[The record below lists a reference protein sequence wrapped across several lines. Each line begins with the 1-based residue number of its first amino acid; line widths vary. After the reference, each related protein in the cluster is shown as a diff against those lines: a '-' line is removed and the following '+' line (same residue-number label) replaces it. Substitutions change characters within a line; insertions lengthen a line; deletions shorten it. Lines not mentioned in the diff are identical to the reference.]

1 MLNEQWAELLQ
12 RAEQYKINISIKT
25 LSDYETLKIVGEMD
39 VHDKNKDANDTI
51 RFSKFVSMIDLQSS
65 TIDIVE
71 YEINCIIRELIERR
85 DKILNGEYGFY

>member
-39 VHDKNKDANDTI
+39 VHDKNKDTNDTI

>member
-39 VHDKNKDANDTI
+39 VYDKNKDTNDTI
-51 RFSKFVSMIDLQSS
+51 RFSKFVSIIDLRSS

-71 YEINCIIRELIERR
+71 YEINRIIRELIERR
-85 DKILNGEYGFY
+85 DKISNGE

>member
-25 LSDYETLKIVGEMD
+25 LSGYETLKIVGETY
-39 VHDKNKDANDTI
+39 VYDKNKDTNDTI
-51 RFSKFVSMIDLQSS
+51 RFSKFVSMIDLKSS

-71 YEINCIIRELIERR
+71 YEINRIIRELIERR
-85 DKILNGEYGFY
+85 DKILNGE